1 MKKSKAA
8 QNTKNRKLSPSRSKS
23 PDRTNEG
30 LVFSAIPS
38 NHQITTLLKPEKLTP
53 TIVWPGR
60 TILTAEMKRI
70 LANKSREIWHS
81 TSSETRIGPK
91 KWIVNILADPDRYPH
106 ALRFLAEKTAGSETK
121 IFNHPNA
128 VLGTRRDKISNTLS
142 GIQNLTA
149 PKCIQ
154 FRPTHPNHF
163 QDAFLRGGF
172 EYPVLI
178 RPSGS
183 QTGQNLLC
191 IETRNDWDKIHSI
204 PWGGCSIFMAQW
216 VDFQSSDNE
225 WRKLRLSIT
234 PYGVRLRH
242 ILFGSSWLIHSV
254 ERDEA
259 MVQKEVDVLK
269 SAGEWENLQKLGTAI
284 REKVG
289 LDFFGVDIGW
299 KSDTEFV
306 LFEANAT
313 MSILSYRLMPKFQ
326 RDVYVNNIKKIE
338 KDVWQSLE
346 ATTGST
352 LR

>member
-8 QNTKNRKLSPSRSKS
+8 LTTKNRKLSPSRSNS
-23 PDRTNEG
+23 SDRPNDG
-30 LVFSAIPS
+30 LVFSAIPT
-38 NHQITTLLKPEKLTP
+38 NHQITTLLKKGKLSP
-53 TIVWPGR
+53 SLVWPGR
-60 TILTAEMKRI
+60 TIFTAEMKRV
-70 LANKSREIWHS
+70 LANKSREMWHS
-81 TSSETRIGPK
+81 TSGEPRIGRK
-91 KWIVNILADPDRYPH
+91 KWIVNNLADPDRYPH
-106 ALRFLAEKTAGSETK
+106 ALKFLAEKTAGSETK

-128 VLGTRRDKISNTLS
+128 VLGTRRDKISETLS
-142 GIQNLTA
+142 GIQHLTA
-149 PKCIQ
+149 PKCIR
-154 FRPTHPNHF
+154 FRATHPNHF
-163 QDAFLRGGF
+163 QDAFQRGGF

-183 QTGQNLLC
+183 QTGQNLLF
-191 IETRNDWDKIHSI
+191 IGSKNEWDKIYSI
-204 PWGGCSIFMAQW
+204 PWGGCNLFMTQW

-234 PYGVRLRH
+234 PSGVRLRH

-259 MVQKEVDVLK
+259 MVQKEVGILK
-269 SAGEWENLQKLGTAI
+269 HAGEWEKLQQLGKSI

-313 MSILSYRLMPKFQ
+313 MSILSYRLMPEFQ
-326 RDVYVNNIKKIE
+326 RDVYVNNIKNIE
-338 KDVWQSLE
+338 KDVWQTLE